1 MPREGSVPD
10 RSNRG
15 PSPSDRSGPGRSPTT
30 AGLPGTQGFTSLSDP
45 GLGRQRAEEAERIAK
60 QSFLS
65 SITRGGFF
73 GYLERGLGSFLG
85 IDQQVALDP
94 RTGQPGL
101 RVDLNLA
108 SLASNF
114 FGLQGIAATMSA
126 ARVLGPGA
134 AAMMGTQTASQR
146 QATKGN
152 ITDFTGMLGIPTGP
166 HLGFA
171 PLPGEAER
179 ARQRKARGQ
188 PLDAQSRFALDFEER
203 QAAERAVRGQGKGQ
217 ASDSDRLGGGNPSN
231 FLLPIN
237 QRRNPNGQ

>member
-1 MPREGSVPD
+1 M
-10 RSNRG
+10 
-15 PSPSDRSGPGRSPTT
+15 
-30 AGLPGTQGFTSLSDP
+30 
-45 GLGRQRAEEAERIAK
+45 GRQRAEEAERIAK

-73 GYLERGLGSFLG
+73 GYLERSVGSFLG

-101 RVDLNLA
+101 SVNLNLA
-108 SLASNF
+108 TMAGNV
-114 FGLQGIAATMSA
+114 FGAPGFATAMKAAA
-126 ARVLGPGA
+126 VLGPAAGA
-134 AAMMGTQTASQR
+134 MFGAQTASQR
-146 QATKGN
+146 QATINN
-152 ITDFTGMLGIPTGP
+152 ISQATDAAGIPTGP

-179 ARQRKARGQ
+179 SMQRQALGQ
-188 PLDAQSRFALDFEER
+188 PLDAQGRFALDFAER
-203 QAAERAVRGQGKGQ
+203 QAEERAVRGQGKGRL
-217 ASDSDRLGGGNPSN
+217 SDSDRLGGGNPSN

>member
-10 RSNRG
+10 RPDRSSG
-15 PSPSDRSGPGRSPTT
+15 PSPSGRSGPGRSPTT

-60 QSFLS
+60 ESFLS

-73 GYLERGLGSFLG
+73 SFLERSVGSFLG

-108 SLASNF
+108 TLAGNA
-114 FGLQGIAATMSA
+114 FGAPGFATAMKAAQ
-126 ARVLGPGA
+126 VLGPAAGAMFGAQA
-134 AAMMGTQTASQR
+134 AAQR
-146 QATKGN
+146 QATISN
-152 ITDFTGMLGIPTGP
+152 VTDATGMLDIPTGP

-179 ARQRKARGQ
+179 ARQRKALGE
-188 PLDAQSRFALDFEER
+188 PLDAQSQFALDFEER
-203 QAAERAVRGQGKGQ
+203 QAAQRATRGLGNGR
-217 ASDSDRLGGGNPSN
+217 DSDRSDPGF

-237 QRRNPNGQ
+237 QRRNRNGQ

>member
-1 MPREGSVPD
+1 MPPGRAAPDRPD
-10 RSNRG
+10 RSG
-15 PSPSDRSGPGRSPTT
+15 GPGRSPTT
-30 AGLPGTQGFTSLSDP
+30 AGLPGTGGFTALSEP
-45 GLGRQRAEEAERIAK
+45 GMARQRAEEAERIAK
-60 QSFLS
+60 MSFFS
-65 SITRGGFF
+65 SIARGGFF
-73 GYLERGLGSFLG
+73 GYLERSVGSLMG
-85 IDQQVALDP
+85 IDQQVTLDP

-108 SLASNF
+108 TMAGNV
-114 FGLQGIAATMSA
+114 FGAQGIATAMKV
-126 ARVLGPGA
+126 ARVLGSGA
-134 AAMMGTQTASQR
+134 AAMVGTQTATQR
-146 QATKGN
+146 QATISN
-152 ITDFTGMLGIPTGP
+152 ITDATGMLGIPTGP

-217 ASDSDRLGGGNPSN
+217 ASDRDGNPN